1 MISLWPTLQAARAGR
16 SLFTTAPAAL
26 VGCTRLLSP
35 PHRKPL
41 FCTAFSVLRFSACIS
56 CMVGATVTWRACGAA
71 TSVSAV
77 GMNSISPHTHLRIVK
92 TNPNPTRP
100 RVNPSNFASAAR
112 SALEL
117 ASQSRLS
124 ASCLG
129 PVGVAD
135 GAARP
140 PSPPP
145 VQYASHDPA
154 DRASAQEAR
163 QRSAT
168 AGA

>member
-1 MISLWPTLQAARAGR
+1 MISLRPTLQAARAGR

-26 VGCTRLLSP
+26 VGCMRLLSP

-41 FCTAFSVLRFSACIS
+41 FCTAFSSLRSAFQRVYFLRSAPHLASLWC
-56 CMVGATVTWRACGAA
+56 
-71 TSVSAV
+71 SVSVV

-92 TNPNPTRP
+92 TKCTSPP
-100 RVNPSNFASAAR
+100 VNPLKLRHGPTAAR
-112 SALEL
+112 SAL
-117 ASQSRLS
+117 
-124 ASCLG
+124 
-129 PVGVAD
+129 
-135 GAARP
+135 GAAPRAKTVCLRP
-140 PSPPP
+140 VWALSEWPPPPPP